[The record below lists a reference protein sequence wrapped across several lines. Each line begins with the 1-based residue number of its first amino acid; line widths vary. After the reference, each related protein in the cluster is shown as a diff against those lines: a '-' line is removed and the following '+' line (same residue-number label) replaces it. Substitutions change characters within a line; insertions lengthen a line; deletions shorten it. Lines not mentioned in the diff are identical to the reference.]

1 MNDEVEGKWLVI
13 MAMMGI
19 LLALIIATILI
30 GDMSIVSAEATSE
43 ATSEV
48 SDGIDWGQAFMTYG
62 PALVQIALI
71 LALCFNVWQRNVW
84 RSVVC
89 GGACVVTFILGW

>member
-1 MNDEVEGKWLVI
+1 MNDKVERKWLVI

-30 GDMSIVSAEATSE
+30 GDMSIVSAE

-84 RSVVC
+84 RSMVC

>member
-30 GDMSIVSAEATSE
+30 GDMSIVSAE